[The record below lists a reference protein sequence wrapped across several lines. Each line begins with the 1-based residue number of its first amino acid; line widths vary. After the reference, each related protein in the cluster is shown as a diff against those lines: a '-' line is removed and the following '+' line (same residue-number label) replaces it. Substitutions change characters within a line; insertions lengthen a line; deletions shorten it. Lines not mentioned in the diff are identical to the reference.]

1 MQKSNMKMNVLD
13 FLLIGRDNIPTCLR
27 ILLQI
32 VSNFFFHLKK
42 SWKMIF
48 NFFIYFFLISFF
60 KITLAEQKFE
70 GIIASVDSEAITTYD
85 LSERIKLVLKS
96 LKLEDNIKN
105 RDSVRDRVLE
115 LLIIEKLKKIEAKKA
130 DITAGKNEVIE
141 LAAAIYNFPVE
152 EFQEFELF
160 LTNENIDSE
169 VVMEQLKNE
178 LLWKKLSQQMF
189 ATKITINSADV
200 DAILNN
206 YKNKVGK
213 IEFDFSE
220 IIFLNKEPN
229 NWESSKKKMDTVIS
243 LLDSGTSFELLAN
256 KFSDINPQ
264 GNKLKNGWI
273 IEDSLDSNTMEIL
286 NNMSPGDVK
295 TNIKINNGFK
305 ILKLN
310 KKRRFG
316 NEEIKFSFLKFSSFN
331 KEQIQNIYKKN
342 ISCNNIK
349 ESEIE
354 EEIKFLKIN
363 DMASKDLSDLFLNQ
377 LDISKEKTFTD
388 VFELDG
394 EYNILYVCEKKESE
408 SINISRETVERK
420 AFTKK
425 FNQLTNTYLSNIR
438 KSTNIKFFNK

>member
-1 MQKSNMKMNVLD
+1 
-13 FLLIGRDNIPTCLR
+13 
-27 ILLQI
+27 
-32 VSNFFFHLKK
+32 
-42 SWKMIF
+42 MIF
-48 NFFIYFFLISFF
+48 NFIIYFFLISFF

>member
-1 MQKSNMKMNVLD
+1 
-13 FLLIGRDNIPTCLR
+13 
-27 ILLQI
+27 
-32 VSNFFFHLKK
+32 
-42 SWKMIF
+42 MIF
-48 NFFIYFFLISFF
+48 NHFIVLVFLFSFE
-60 KITLAEQKFE
+60 ITLAEQKFE

-105 RDSVRDRVLE
+105 RDSVRERVLE

-130 DITAGKNEVIE
+130 KITAGKDEIIE
-141 LAAAIYNFPVE
+141 LAAAIYNFPE
-152 EFQEFELF
+152 DEFEEFELF
-160 LTNENIDSE
+160 LKNEDIDAE
-169 VVMEQLKNE
+169 VVVEQLKNE

-189 ATKITINSADV
+189 ATKITINSADI

-220 IIFLNKEPN
+220 IIFLNQVPGD
-229 NWESSKKKMDTVIS
+229 WESSKKKMKTVIS
-243 LLDSGTSFELLAN
+243 LLESGTSFELLAN
-256 KFSDINPQ
+256 KFSDLNPQ
-264 GNKLKNGWI
+264 GNKLKTGWVF
-273 IEDSLDSNTMEIL
+273 EDSLDSETKEIL
-286 NNMSPGDVK
+286 NKMSPGDVK

-310 KKRRFG
+310 RKRRFG
-316 NEEIKFSFLKFSSFN
+316 NEQIKFSFIKFSSLN
-331 KEQIQNIYKKN
+331 KKQILNMYAKS
-342 ISCNNIK
+342 ISCENIK

-354 EEIKFLKIN
+354 GEIKFLKIK
-363 DMASKDLSDLFLNQ
+363 DMASKDLSNLFLTQ
-377 LDISKEKTFTD
+377 LDISEEKSFSN

-394 EYNILYVCEKKESE
+394 EYNLLYVCEKKVST
-408 SINISRETVERK
+408 SNNISREAIERR
-420 AFTKK
+420 AFSKK

>member
-1 MQKSNMKMNVLD
+1 
-13 FLLIGRDNIPTCLR
+13 
-27 ILLQI
+27 
-32 VSNFFFHLKK
+32 
-42 SWKMIF
+42 MIF
-48 NFFIYFFLISFF
+48 NFIVYLSVLFFF
-60 KITLAEQKFE
+60 KITLADQKYE
-70 GIIASVDSEAITTYD
+70 GIIATVDSEAITTYD

-130 DITAGKNEVIE
+130 EITANDNEVIE

-152 EFQEFELF
+152 EFEEFELF
-160 LTNENIDSE
+160 LANEDIDSE
-169 VVMEQLKNE
+169 VVIEQLKNE

-189 ATKITINSADV
+189 ATKITINAADI

-213 IEFDFSE
+213 VEYDFSE
-220 IIFLNKEPN
+220 IIFLNEELN
-229 NWESSKKKMDTVIS
+229 NWESSQKKMKTVVS

-256 KFSDINPQ
+256 KFSDLNPQ
-264 GNKLKNGWI
+264 GNKLKTGWI
-273 IEDSLDSNTMEIL
+273 FEDSLDSDTKEIL

-310 KKRRFG
+310 RKRRFG
-316 NEEIKFSFLKFSSFN
+316 NQDIKFSFLKFSSFD
-331 KEQIQNIYKKN
+331 KKKIQNVYKKN
-342 ISCNNIK
+342 ISCKNIK

-354 EEIKFLKIN
+354 AEIKFLKIK
-363 DMASKDLSDLFLNQ
+363 DMASKDLSNLFLKQ
-377 LDISKEKTFTD
+377 LDFSKEKSFTE

-394 EYNILYVCEKKESE
+394 EYNLLYVCEKKISTAN
-408 SINISRETVERK
+408 SISRETIERR
-420 AFTKK
+420 AFSKK

>member
-1 MQKSNMKMNVLD
+1 
-13 FLLIGRDNIPTCLR
+13 
-27 ILLQI
+27 
-32 VSNFFFHLKK
+32 
-42 SWKMIF
+42 MIF
-48 NFFIYFFLISFF
+48 NFFICLLVLFSF
-60 KITLAEQKFE
+60 KITLADQKFE

-130 DITAGKNEVIE
+130 EISADKDEVIE
-141 LAAAIYNFPVE
+141 LASAIYNFPVE
-152 EFQEFELF
+152 EFEEFELF
-160 LTNENIDSE
+160 LENENIDSE
-169 VVMEQLKNE
+169 VVVEQLKNE

-189 ATKITINSADV
+189 ATKITINSADI

-220 IIFLNKEPN
+220 IIFLNEEPN
-229 NWESSKKKMDTVIS
+229 DWETSKKKMKTVIS

-256 KFSDINPQ
+256 KFSDLNPQ
-264 GNKLKNGWI
+264 GNKLKTGWI
-273 IEDSLDSNTMEIL
+273 FEDSLDSNTKEIL
-286 NNMSPGDVK
+286 NSMNPGDIK

-310 KKRRFG
+310 RKRRFG
-316 NEEIKFSFLKFSSFN
+316 NEEIKFSFLKFSSIDK
-331 KEQIQNIYKKN
+331 KEIQNIYKKN
-342 ISCNNIK
+342 ISCKNIK
-349 ESEIE
+349 ESEIDG
-354 EEIKFLKIN
+354 EIKFLKFK
-363 DMASKDLSDLFLNQ
+363 DMALKDLSNLFRKQ
-377 LDISKEKTFTD
+377 LDVSDEKSFTQ

-394 EYNILYVCEKKESE
+394 EYNLLYVCEKKVSK
-408 SINISRETVERK
+408 SNGISREAIERR
-420 AFTKK
+420 AFSKK

>member
-1 MQKSNMKMNVLD
+1 
-13 FLLIGRDNIPTCLR
+13 
-27 ILLQI
+27 
-32 VSNFFFHLKK
+32 
-42 SWKMIF
+42 MIF
-48 NFFIYFFLISFF
+48 NFIVYLSVLFFF
-60 KITLAEQKFE
+60 KITLADQKYE
-70 GIIASVDSEAITTYD
+70 GIIATVDSEAITTYD

-96 LKLEDNIKN
+96 LNLEDNIKN

-130 DITAGKNEVIE
+130 EITANDNEVIE

-152 EFQEFELF
+152 EFEEFELF
-160 LTNENIDSE
+160 LANEDIDSE
-169 VVMEQLKNE
+169 VVIEQLKNE

-189 ATKITINSADV
+189 ATKITINAADI

-213 IEFDFSE
+213 VEYDFSE
-220 IIFLNKEPN
+220 IIFLNEELN
-229 NWESSKKKMDTVIS
+229 NWESSQKKMKTVVS

-256 KFSDINPQ
+256 KFSDLNPQ
-264 GNKLKNGWI
+264 GNKLKTGWI
-273 IEDSLDSNTMEIL
+273 FEDSLDSDTKEIL

-310 KKRRFG
+310 RKRRFG
-316 NEEIKFSFLKFSSFN
+316 NQDIKFSFLKFSSFD
-331 KEQIQNIYKKN
+331 KKKIQNMYKKN
-342 ISCNNIK
+342 ISCKNIK

-354 EEIKFLKIN
+354 AEIKFLKIK
-363 DMASKDLSDLFLNQ
+363 DVASKDLSNLFLKQ
-377 LDISKEKTFTD
+377 LDFSKEKSFTE

-394 EYNILYVCEKKESE
+394 EYNLLYVCEKKISTAN
-408 SINISRETVERK
+408 SISRETIERR
-420 AFTKK
+420 AFSKK

>member
-1 MQKSNMKMNVLD
+1 MS
-13 FLLIGRDNIPTCLR
+13 
-27 ILLQI
+27 
-32 VSNFFFHLKK
+32 
-42 SWKMIF
+42 
-48 NFFIYFFLISFF
+48 
-60 KITLAEQKFE
+60 KITVTEQKFE

-130 DITAGKNEVIE
+130 EITAGKDEVIE
-141 LAAAIYNFPVE
+141 LAAAIYNFPAE
-152 EFQEFELF
+152 EFEEFELF
-160 LTNENIDSE
+160 LENENIDAE
-169 VVMEQLKNE
+169 VVFEQLKNE

-189 ATKITINSADV
+189 ATKITINSADI

-206 YKNKVGK
+206 YKNKIGK

-220 IIFLNKEPN
+220 IIFLNKELN
-229 NWESSKKKMDTVIS
+229 DWESSKKKMETVIS
-243 LLDSGTSFELLAN
+243 LIDSGTSFELLAN
-256 KFSDINPQ
+256 KFSDLNPQ
-264 GNKLKNGWI
+264 GSKLKTGWI
-273 IEDSLDSNTMEIL
+273 FEDSLDSETKEIL

-295 TNIKINNGFK
+295 TNIKISNGFK

-316 NEEIKFSFLKFSSFN
+316 NDQIKFTFLKFSSFDKN
-331 KEQIQNIYKKN
+331 QIQNMYKKN
-342 ISCNNIK
+342 ISCENIK

-354 EEIKFLKIN
+354 EGVKFLKIK
-363 DMASKDLSDLFLNQ
+363 DMVSKDLSSLFLEQ
-377 LDISKEKTFTD
+377 LDISDEKSFTG

-394 EYNILYVCEKKESE
+394 EHNLLYVCEKKVSTT
-408 SINISRETVERK
+408 SKISREAVERR
-420 AFTKK
+420 AFSKK

-438 KSTNIKFFNK
+438 KSTNIKFFNE

>member
-1 MQKSNMKMNVLD
+1 
-13 FLLIGRDNIPTCLR
+13 
-27 ILLQI
+27 
-32 VSNFFFHLKK
+32 
-42 SWKMIF
+42 MIF
-48 NFFIYFFLISFF
+48 NFFICLLVLFSF
-60 KITLAEQKFE
+60 KITLADQKFE

-130 DITAGKNEVIE
+130 EISANKEEVIE
-141 LAAAIYNFPVE
+141 LASAIYNFPVE
-152 EFQEFELF
+152 EFEEFELF
-160 LTNENIDSE
+160 LENENIDSE
-169 VVMEQLKNE
+169 VVVEQLKNE

-189 ATKITINSADV
+189 ATKITINSADI

-220 IIFLNKEPN
+220 IIFLNEEPN
-229 NWESSKKKMDTVIS
+229 DWESSKKKMKTVIS

-256 KFSDINPQ
+256 KFSDLNPQ
-264 GNKLKNGWI
+264 GNKLKTGWI
-273 IEDSLDSNTMEIL
+273 FEDSLDSSTKEIL
-286 NNMSPGDVK
+286 NNMSPGDIK

-310 KKRRFG
+310 RKRRFG
-316 NEEIKFSFLKFSSFN
+316 NEEIKFSFLKFSSIN
-331 KEQIQNIYKKN
+331 KKEIQNIYKKN
-342 ISCNNIK
+342 ISCKSIN

-354 EEIKFLKIN
+354 GEIKFLKIK
-363 DMASKDLSDLFLNQ
+363 DMALKDLSNLFRKQLNVS
-377 LDISKEKTFTD
+377 DEKSFTQI
-388 VFELDG
+388 FELDG
-394 EYNILYVCEKKESE
+394 EYNLLYVCEKKVFKSNE
-408 SINISRETVERK
+408 ISREAIERR
-420 AFTKK
+420 AFSKK